1 MRFVLMALGE
11 EADAAAARPELDRY
25 RAELVRAGVLLA
37 ADALDPASAG
47 ASVRCAGEERI
58 LSRPAMSGVSALWM
72 VETACEDEALEW
84 ARRLP
89 LASGTVEVRRVAGDD
104 GR

>member
-11 EADAAAARPELDRY
+11 EAETAATRPELDRY

-37 ADALDPASAG
+37 ADALEPASAG
-47 ASVRCAGEERI
+47 VSVRCTGEERI
-58 LSRPAMSGVSALWM
+58 LSRPATSTVSALWM
-72 VETACEDEALEW
+72 VETAGEDEALEW

-89 LASGTVEVRRVAGDD
+89 LTSGTVEVRRVAGDD